1 MIFYFCPSNE
11 NTFKENAVG
20 NYVRTLVFDRTKN
33 AVVLTFARKVS
44 KKWEQSVK
52 NNIETDHRIKS
63 LSGDSLEIYSWVTA
77 TKSGLALPHFV
88 GK

>member
-1 MIFYFCPSNE
+1 MNFYFCPSNE
-11 NTFKENAVG
+11 NTFKEKAVG
-20 NYVRTLVFDRTKN
+20 NYVRTLVFDKTKN

-63 LSGDSLEIYSWVTA
+63 LSGDNLEVYSWVTA
-77 TKSGLALPHFV
+77 TKSGLSLPHFG